1 MGQRKNSYSSLTAK
15 NTKALH
21 KEIQSQY
28 IHMGEAELIS
38 VYSEKKRRHEELG
51 TYTQVSKAQDEEYK
65 NYQRQKLSLER
76 ELKSARYAAVNN
88 LSTFAFAKSIFTSR
102 DITPRELAAAKN
114 IEVHKS
120 MRPIFTDYS
129 DEISERKSLYH
140 ELIVLKTL
148 IKKFKD
154 ERVKALAKKATN
166 KSRDGSSAIK
176 KRQLMT
182 NPSDI
187 TCPYCEVE
195 IGSYEAVLDH
205 IYPIALG
212 GLTTQ
217 SNTVL
222 ICNPCNRT
230 KGKTTLVVFCK
241 KNKLNYADV
250 IDRLLDLGKSV

>member
-1 MGQRKNSYSSLTAK
+1 MGQRKNPYSSLTVK

-28 IHMGEAELIS
+28 IHMGETELIS
-38 VYSEKKRRHEELG
+38 IYSEKKRRHEELG
-51 TYTQVSKAQDEEYK
+51 AYTQLSKAQDEEYR
-65 NYQRQKLSLER
+65 NYQRQKLILER
-76 ELKSARYAAVNN
+76 ELKSVRSVAVNN

-102 DITPRELAAAKN
+102 DITPGELAVAKE
-114 IEVHKS
+114 IEAHKS
-120 MRPIFTDYS
+120 MRPKFRDCS

-148 IKKFKD
+148 IKKYKD
-154 ERVKALAKKATN
+154 ERIKALAKKATN
-166 KSRDGSSAIK
+166 KSRDGSSTIK

-182 NPSDI
+182 NPIDI
-187 TCPYCEVE
+187 ACPYCEVE
-195 IGSYEAVLDH
+195 IGAYEAVLDH

-241 KNKLNYADV
+241 KNNLDYADV
-250 IDRLLDLGKSV
+250 IDRLLVLGKSV